1 MLRRTLVTAAL
12 AALLLTPSAALAG
25 SEQQSMFQDD
35 DLLEFSPP
43 SKVTDTLNTLRAL
56 GVDRV
61 RVTVFWG
68 AVAPDASSQTKP
80 KGFDGSDPDA
90 YENARWE
97 RYDTLVRL
105 AGARGIGVMFDV
117 AGPAPKWATPNPRRK
132 DLDSTYNPSPTE
144 FNAFVRALGTRYSGS
159 FLAKDDRPKTVNHP
173 AKGVPGLPGYQP
185 AYTTTTKPGPPLPR
199 VDWWEIW
206 NEPNQPGWLTPQWT
220 QHGSKGHR
228 AWVPTSPTLYR
239 GLADAMYNGLSS
251 TGHGSDTILI
261 GVTAP
266 KGLNVK
272 GISRAIKPQQFITE
286 LYCVNKYNEV
296 YRGRAARIRGCPTKD
311 PLTTFPAQHPVLFKA
326 SGFSHHPYELTFAP
340 NKKPTDPLYL
350 TIANLPKL
358 SDTLRRAWLRYRQP
372 VGAHGV
378 PLYLTEFGYQTN
390 PPDRLGVSPTRQA
403 AYLDEAEYIAWR
415 NPAVQS
421 LSQFL
426 LVDGGPP
433 IGLTFQ
439 SGLRYINGANKPA
452 FNAYKLPIWVPS
464 PHTRHGKRMRVWA
477 LIRPADNGHAPTVQI
492 QFRARGSKSWRAIG
506 TRSGTADRGYVWTT
520 VIARGRGALRIS
532 WNGQESRSVSVG

>member
-1 MLRRTLVTAAL
+1 VTRRLAL
-12 AALLLTPSAALAG
+12 ALAFCVALAPA
-25 SEQQSMFQDD
+25 SALASSTQESMFQDD

-105 AGARGIGVMFDV
+105 ASARGIGVMFDV
-117 AGPAPKWATPNPRRK
+117 AGPAPKWATPNPKKRP
-132 DLDSTYNPSPTE
+132 DLDSTYNPSPSE
-144 FNAFVRALGTRYSGS
+144 FNAFVRAVADRYSGS

-173 AKGVPGLPGYQP
+173 GSGVPGTPLYKPP
-185 AYTTTTKPGPPLPR
+185 YTTTTKAGPPLPR

-206 NEPNQPGWLTPQWT
+206 NEPNQAGWLDPQWT
-220 QHGSKGHR
+220 QHGARGHR
-228 AWVPTSPTLYR
+228 AWVPTSPILYR
-239 GLADAMYNGLSS
+239 GLADAMWDALQS
-251 TGHGSDTILI
+251 TGHGSDTILL

-272 GISRAIKPQQFITE
+272 GVSRAIKPLQFITE
-286 LYCVNKYNEV
+286 LYCVDRYNQV
-296 YRGRAARIRGCPTKD
+296 YRGRAAAVRGCPTKD

-326 SGFSHHPYELTFAP
+326 TGYSHHPYELTFAP
-340 NKKPTDPLYL
+340 NRKPTDPLYL

-358 SDTLRRAWLRYRQP
+358 SDTLRRAWLRYAQP
-372 VGAHGV
+372 VPAHGV

-390 PPDRLGVSPTRQA
+390 PPDQLGVSPNRQA
-403 AYLDEAEYIAWR
+403 SYLDQAEYIAWR
-415 NPAVQS
+415 NPAVRT

-426 LVDGGPP
+426 LVDGGQP

-439 SGLRYINGANKPA
+439 SGLRYINGVNKPA
-452 FNAYKLPIWVPS
+452 FAAYKLPIWVPH
-464 PHTRHGKRMRVWA
+464 PHTGRGHRMRVWA
-477 LIRPADNGHAPTVQI
+477 LVRPAPDGQAPTVQI
-492 QFRARGSKSWRAIG
+492 QFRARGSRKWRTIG
-506 TRSGTADRGYVWTT
+506 TRTGSAARGYVWTT
-520 VIARGRGALRIS
+520 VLARGHGSVRIVWS
-532 WNGQESRSVSVG
+532 GQASRSVGVG